1 MGTFNV
7 IRLAVGLIGENE
19 PDENGLRGVVINT
32 SGAQAFQSSMGQS
45 TNSAAAGAIHSMTRP
60 LSFDLADNGIRVVTI
75 VPGVMNTPINNSIPP
90 ETAEIIAGDYIILP
104 KRFGEPDEFAHV
116 VQTIV
121 QNPYINS
128 TTIEVSGGL
137 QAGF

>member
-1 MGTFNV
+1 
-7 IRLAVGLIGENE
+7 
-19 PDENGLRGVVINT
+19 
-32 SGAQAFQSSMGQS
+32 
-45 TNSAAAGAIHSMTRP
+45 MTKP
-60 LSFDLADNGIRVVTI
+60 LSVDLADNGIRVVTI
-75 VPGVMNTPINNSIPP
+75 APGVMNTPINNSIPP

-137 QAGF
+137 LFGF